1 MPTDI
6 PRVDLL
12 PTARS
17 QCPSSSNPTLF
28 PQFSYFK
35 WPCCWFSNTFVT
47 LQLPFP
53 GFSGKPLFVRDFS
66 LTSITQTSSH
76 VLIWSAFT
84 TQEPSC
90 KSSGARNKSA
100 WGSWESHCHC
110 NDANNHVRS
119 AGWKPLARAI
129 QSSDTISIFS
139 SKILDVAYLSGPHTW
154 LRLYRSRSCSHKVHK
169 MFKGFFYSFLV
180 AASLLASR
188 LFSSKGRA
196 GTATSRCR
204 AWWILQELPVTLKP
218 DMADKWFWVPPH
230 F

>member
-1 MPTDI
+1 MPF
-6 PRVDLL
+6 LLQL
-12 PTARS
+12 PT
-17 QCPSSSNPTLF
+17 F

-53 GFSGKPLFVRDFS
+53 GLSGKPLFVRDFS
-66 LTSITQTSSH
+66 LTSIMQTSSH

-90 KSSGARNKSA
+90 KSSGARNKSV
-100 WGSWESHCHC
+100 WGSWESHCHR
-110 NDANNHVRS
+110 NNENNHVRS

-154 LRLYRSRSCSHKVHK
+154 LRLYQSRSCLHKVHK
-169 MFKGFFYSFLV
+169 MFKGFFLQLLGGSIALGVKAILLQRQSRHSRFLLQV
-180 AASLLASR
+180 LMN
-188 LFSSKGRA
+188 
-196 GTATSRCR
+196 TSR
-204 AWWILQELPVTLKP
+204 TTS
-218 DMADKWFWVPPH
+218 H
-230 F
+230 S